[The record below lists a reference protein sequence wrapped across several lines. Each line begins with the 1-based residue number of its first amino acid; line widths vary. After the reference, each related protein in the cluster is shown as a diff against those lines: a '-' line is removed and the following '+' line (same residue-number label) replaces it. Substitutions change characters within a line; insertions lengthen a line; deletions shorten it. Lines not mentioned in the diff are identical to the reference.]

1 MDGRVS
7 TQTSLDWKVNTFSNI
22 CANWRAYINRY
33 LWPLPRFKREV
44 VIMVDGKLPHG
55 GLTDRFRNILSI
67 YSYCKTNGIPFKVYY
82 NFPAPLTNYLV
93 PNKYDWEIRSK
104 DLSYHILSS
113 QEIDLYVNELPLTGE
128 RKSSQARDYNNH
140 IHLTTLDQELSKKRR
155 RQYHIYGNAYFARGQ
170 YKSLFEEL
178 FKPSAYLAKRLEAL
192 RNSFSEPYE
201 SVTLRFQMLLGD
213 LEEGTFEV
221 LGTQQQED
229 LIETCIKKIDE
240 LWRGNSFSTPKILVT
255 SDSSRFLSRISS
267 KEYVYT
273 IPGKMEHMDYTHNPD
288 LEINAKP
295 FLDLFLLM
303 KSKRLTQLITGK
315 MYQSGFPAFAAE
327 LGGHPYLEIVF

>member
-1 MDGRVS
+1 MNGRVS

-140 IHLTTLDQELSKKRR
+140 IHLTTLDQELSKKKTTP
-155 RQYHIYGNAYFARGQ
+155 I
-170 YKSLFEEL
+170 S
-178 FKPSAYLAKRLEAL
+178 YLRE
-192 RNSFSEPYE
+192 
-201 SVTLRFQMLLGD
+201 
-213 LEEGTFEV
+213 
-221 LGTQQQED
+221 
-229 LIETCIKKIDE
+229 CIFRPWAIQ
-240 LWRGNSFSTPKILVT
+240 I
-255 SDSSRFLSRISS
+255 I
-267 KEYVYT
+267 
-273 IPGKMEHMDYTHNPD
+273 I
-288 LEINAKP
+288 
-295 FLDLFLLM
+295 
-303 KSKRLTQLITGK
+303 
-315 MYQSGFPAFAAE
+315 
-327 LGGHPYLEIVF
+327 

>member
-1 MDGRVS
+1 
-7 TQTSLDWKVNTFSNI
+7 
-22 CANWRAYINRY
+22 
-33 LWPLPRFKREV
+33 
-44 VIMVDGKLPHG
+44 MVDGKLPHG

-240 LWRGNSFSTPKILVT
+240 LWRNKYFSTPKILVT
-255 SDSSRFLSRISS
+255 SDSSRFISRISI

-273 IPGKMEHMDYTHNPD
+273 IPGKMEHMDHTHNPD
-288 LEINAKP
+288 IEMNAKP
-295 FLDLFLLM
+295 FVDLFLL
-303 KSKRLTQLITGK
+303 KDARRLTLLRTGK
-315 MYQSGFPAFAAE
+315 MYKSGFPAFAAE
-327 LGGHPYLEIVF
+327 LGERPFEEIDF